1 MQAGDRVMVYDS
13 PGFPVDHYLYATVL
27 TPSEAGE
34 ADKKVLVGAVVYVDH
49 PGNLSHAQQR
59 FVPAKKIMTA
69 ADVNKKA
76 DELRAELSQQRDA
89 DKRKTL
95 REHIKGFEF
104 MATQLAE

>member
-27 TPSEAGE
+27 TPSDAG
-34 ADKKVLVGAVVYVDH
+34 ALVVVDH

-59 FVPAKKIMTA
+59 FVPAKQI
-69 ADVNKKA
+69 
-76 DELRAELSQQRDA
+76 LRAGDCRAKAEEIRALLKKESDP

-95 REHIKGFEF
+95 MEHAKGQEF